1 MKCQWI
7 KLTFS
12 LIPQHQYPRHRM
24 ERQGHILLCIYFR
37 FIQPL
42 LNPRSQRDPQSQG
55 QQLDPLRLSMLMVLK
70 LRIAIK
76 LISPL
81 SQLPT
86 LLLPRDSQKSDRE
99 PEHRAMSEH
108 YFYLLRAITLHPKGG
123 KPALEQNLYIE
134 IELERGEVKIGLYG
148 ICSFHTGY

>member
-1 MKCQWI
+1 
-7 KLTFS
+7 
-12 LIPQHQYPRHRM
+12 
-24 ERQGHILLCIYFR
+24 
-37 FIQPL
+37 
-42 LNPRSQRDPQSQG
+42 
-55 QQLDPLRLSMLMVLK
+55 MLMVLK

-108 YFYLLRAITLHPKGG
+108 
-123 KPALEQNLYIE
+123 
-134 IELERGEVKIGLYG
+134 GENIGT
-148 ICSFHTGY
+148 S